1 MPPTPTRVRELSD
14 EQVTDL
20 REDLR
25 FLTKEQG
32 WSVRDLN
39 QALGFDLKS
48 NALRNILNDKTG
60 KASTTRVRYDALK
73 RIREEQLEPGVTLV
87 EGEQPRSRQR
97 QRNEPAAPSARGTNT
112 GNRRGRRARS
122 EAAEVTLEPIELPG
136 SLVAGLAIPDTSSAL
151 VFKMGGTEFSATQ
164 QDDGAWQVVLK
175 STCTAAQMVALAEQ
189 VMAEGLNLS
198 LSRFTSA
205 DLTSAE

>member
-1 MPPTPTRVRELSD
+1 
-14 EQVTDL
+14 
-20 REDLR
+20 
-25 FLTKEQG
+25 
-32 WSVRDLN
+32 
-39 QALGFDLKS
+39 
-48 NALRNILNDKTG
+48 
-60 KASTTRVRYDALK
+60 
-73 RIREEQLEPGVTLV
+73 
-87 EGEQPRSRQR
+87 
-97 QRNEPAAPSARGTNT
+97 
-112 GNRRGRRARS
+112 
-122 EAAEVTLEPIELPG
+122 
-136 SLVAGLAIPDTSSAL
+136 AIPDTSSAL